1 MKQSG
6 KVKIESTASKNDVV
20 LQQSRTLDKELLIG
34 RYRERNPQFDTI
46 YKEYC
51 GHARLLMKS
60 KSTEQFIPEFNDWV
74 DQCMWIHHEE
84 VKIYLP
90 ANTVT
95 TYKNFFIEADT
106 ICHSVTYI
114 PFTSREGS
122 DMQHGSY
129 VRILEHDTSDK
140 TPKLGQIDICFT
152 HEFET
157 RMTKFIVVRLFE
169 DVRLDPE
176 GKLWWV
182 PIQQE
187 ASMPKLLL
195 TLTHLS
201 PPLVTARLEDEKK
214 LWFLTIKLYAHL

>member
-6 KVKIESTASKNDVV
+6 KVKIESTASQNDVV
-20 LQQSRTLDKELLIG
+20 LQRSRTLDKDLYQLLIG
-34 RYRERNPQFDTI
+34 RYREINPQFDTI

-51 GHARLLMKS
+51 DHARLLMKS

-74 DQCMWIHHEE
+74 DQCMWRHHEE
-84 VKIYLP
+84 VKKIYLP

-95 TYKNFFIEADT
+95 TYKHFSVEADT
-106 ICHSVTYI
+106 ICRSVTHI

-122 DMQHGSY
+122 EMQHGSY
-129 VRILEHDTSDK
+129 VRILEHDTNDK
-140 TPKLGQIDICFT
+140 TPKLGQIDMCFT
-152 HEFET
+152 HEFGT
-157 RMTKFIVVRLFE
+157 RMTKFIVVRLVE
-169 DVRLDPE
+169 DVQLDPE
-176 GKLWWV
+176 SKLWWV

-214 LWFLTIKLYAHL
+214 LWFLTI